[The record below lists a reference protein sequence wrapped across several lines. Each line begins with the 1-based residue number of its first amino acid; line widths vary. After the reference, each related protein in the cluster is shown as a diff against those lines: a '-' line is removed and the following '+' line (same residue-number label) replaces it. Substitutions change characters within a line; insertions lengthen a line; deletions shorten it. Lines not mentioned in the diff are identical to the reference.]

1 MSQYQPHNDYPL
13 PSAGGSLAP
22 VFGISYSPDA
32 SALAVCNS
40 ESAVCTVKLPISR
53 FHGDGH
59 CFLGHN
65 GRVTS
70 ASFSH
75 SGQRVLSSS
84 EDGVVMV
91 WNCKGAAGTPKD
103 SPLVVISHGL
113 HQPTHSAPAASAVAQ
128 TGGRYSSSIATSFQP
143 LSEREKQSRNR
154 PFGSAIN
161 AARFFYVDKFV
172 LLVRAVPADGLRTLP
187 HLLFLTLPYNP
198 QPPFLYSR

>member
-1 MSQYQPHNDYPL
+1 
-13 PSAGGSLAP
+13 
-22 VFGISYSPDA
+22 
-32 SALAVCNS
+32 
-40 ESAVCTVKLPISR
+40 
-53 FHGDGH
+53 
-59 CFLGHN
+59 
-65 GRVTS
+65 
-70 ASFSH
+70 
-75 SGQRVLSSS
+75 
-84 EDGVVMV
+84 MV